1 MSSNTSLQRLLLYGG
16 ASLGVAV
23 GVERL
28 AGFVSASVAA
38 RIAGPQTFGA
48 YSVALA
54 TAGTIAAYAG
64 AGIGT
69 TANRFSGEYPE
80 TSSEYAGF
88 LRALT
93 LVALLSALVAAA
105 LMLGASVP
113 LARWV
118 IRNDALASVFKLA
131 ALSSGAMVLLE
142 CLRGL
147 LIGQKKYYAL
157 LLVSVVSGAGI
168 VIALPLMARI
178 GATAMIGAQALVSL
192 VVASGVFLF
201 RKKLGIASKKEGAKA
216 KGPGMLPILKFGLVQ
231 LSAFAGISIAT
242 WVIASLVARSDP
254 SLRQIGFYG
263 ISNQLRGLAVV
274 APGLLAQVVYS
285 LLTSESSE
293 PYGGADRVVLSTTVL
308 TTLLV
313 TAVAGALIIAA
324 PWAVTAIYG
333 GPYGAAEVAVVLLLA
348 TAIIHMSNQSA
359 AQRLSIVHLKATG
372 LINAFW
378 SVLLIGIGLLL
389 IPRAAAAGAAAAF
402 LLAHT
407 VSSILVT
414 ASLYRRKAL
423 PSSYAA
429 LAAII
434 ITATFTLAGLAY
446 VRAVNPGH
454 PLSTT
459 LLLATVW
466 LGLMLGVFI
475 WGSRLGCI
483 PSITFKRKA
492 KGQPVPTLS
501 ET

>member
-1 MSSNTSLQRLLLYGG
+1 MS
-16 ASLGVAV
+16 ASL
-23 GVERL
+23 
-28 AGFVSASVAA
+28 AA

-69 TANRFSGEYPE
+69 TANRFSGQYPQG
-80 TSSEYAGF
+80 SPEYAGF

-93 LVALLSALVAAA
+93 LVALLSAVVAAA
-105 LMLGASVP
+105 LMFGASIP

-131 ALSSGAMVLLE
+131 ALSSGAMVLVE

-147 LIGQKKYYAL
+147 MIGQKKFYSL
-157 LLVSVVSGAGI
+157 LFVSIVSAGAI
-168 VIALPLMARI
+168 LIALPLMARI
-178 GATAMIGAQALVSL
+178 GAAAMIGAQALVSL
-192 VVASGVFLF
+192 IIASGFFLF
-201 RKKLGIASKKEGAKA
+201 RKRLGIAPKESGKQI

-231 LSAFAGISIAT
+231 LSAFAGISLAT
-242 WVIASLVARSDP
+242 WLIASLVARSDP

-293 PYGGADRVVLSTTVL
+293 PYGGANRVVLSTTVV

-313 TAVAGALIIAA
+313 TAVAGGLMIAA
-324 PWAVTAIYG
+324 PWAVTALYG
-333 GPYGAAEVAVVLLLA
+333 RSYSAAEVAVVLLLA
-348 TAIIHMSNQSA
+348 TSIIHMSNQSGA
-359 AQRLSIVHLKATG
+359 ERLSIVYLKATG
-372 LINAFW
+372 LINALW
-378 SVLLIGIGLLL
+378 SVLLIAVGLVL

-402 LLAHT
+402 LIAHT

-423 PSSYAA
+423 PNGYGTLIAMTMA
-429 LAAII
+429 
-434 ITATFTLAGLAY
+434 ATFVLTGLGYFRALNPVHAMSASLSLA
-446 VRAVNPGH
+446 V
-454 PLSTT
+454 
-459 LLLATVW
+459 VW
-466 LGLMLGVFI
+466 LALMLAVTFFGI
-475 WGSRLGCI
+475 RHGCI
-483 PSITFKRKA
+483 PQLTFKRKA
-492 KGQPVPTLS
+492 EGQSLPSLS